1 MRKRVWAFLLA
12 VSLAFAM
19 TACSNSS
26 SETPAAT
33 TAAQPAQTQPE
44 TAATEA
50 VSEPAGAYTAGTYT
64 ATARGMRGDVV
75 VEAVFDAD
83 AMTQITVKENTETYG
98 IGWGMSTTPVEVLP
112 VLMVENQTV
121 NVDTITGATITS
133 NAIKTAVG
141 DCVAQA
147 GGDAA
152 AMPEFHTVSEYAQT
166 MEADVVVVGGGAAGL
181 SAAITAAEGG
191 AKVIL
196 IEKQGITGGSTARS
210 GGKILAAGTAWQTKQ
225 DFEDNADQ
233 MFDYLMSFSEGL
245 IDEELLRLFC
255 DDSAENLAWLENM
268 GVQVQDVEPI
278 HSALTPWRVH
288 NTMGGGGQTDG
299 HGGQISVPLTQ
310 KAEEAG
316 VEILYNL
323 SGKELITNGDGAVTG
338 IIAET
343 ASGEKVTL
351 NASAVILATGGY
363 CSNQEMM
370 SRYADFMPQT
380 VTSVPAGNVGDGLV
394 MATAI
399 GAKEF
404 DSEGLQLVYVSFT
417 CGVGINEESG
427 LIVTAS
433 GERVVDEWTYQSHVA
448 MALARAKS
456 PVGYY
461 IATANDPN
469 PTVQY
474 GMTLDSTVKAASVEE
489 LAEALSMDPATLQAT
504 VDRYNELCAAGK
516 DEDFGKPAEYM
527 IPVEGDTYYAISMNP
542 TTSVTFGGLSING
555 DSEVLDT
562 NDQPIPGLYAAGEVA
577 FTGLFGTEYPC
588 CGMAIGSGVYFGR
601 IAGTNAAVLA
611 KQ

>member
-1 MRKRVWAFLLA
+1 MKKRAWAFLLA
-12 VSLAFAM
+12 ASLAFSM
-19 TACSNSS
+19 TACSNSG
-26 SETPAAT
+26 SETPAADT
-33 TAAQPAQTQPE
+33 TAAAPAETQSE
-44 TAATEA
+44 AAVTEA
-50 VSEPAGAYTAGTYT
+50 AAEPAGAYTAGTYT
-64 ATARGMRGDVV
+64 ATTRGMRGDIV
-75 VEAVFDAD
+75 VEVVFDTD
-83 AMTQITVKENTETYG
+83 AMTQVTVKENAETFG
-98 IGWGMSTTPVEVLP
+98 IGWGMDTTPAEVLP
-112 VLMVENQTV
+112 ALMVENQTV
-121 NVDTITGATITS
+121 NVDTIAGATISS

-152 AMPEFHTVSEYAQT
+152 AMPEFHTSVEYPET
-166 MEADVVVVGGGAAGL
+166 MEADVIVVGGGAAGL

-196 IEKQGITGGSTARS
+196 IEKQGITGGSTTRS
-210 GGKILAAGTAWQTKQ
+210 GGKILAAGTEWQTKQ
-225 DFEDNADQ
+225 NFEDNADM

-245 IDEELLRLFC
+245 IDEELLRPFC
-255 DDSAENLAWLENM
+255 DDSAENLAWLENL

-310 KAEEAG
+310 KAEEEG
-316 VEILYNL
+316 VEILCNL

-338 IIAET
+338 IVAET
-343 ASGEKVTL
+343 ADGAKVTL
-351 NASAVILATGGY
+351 NAGAVILATGGY
-363 CSNQEMM
+363 ASNAEMM
-370 SRYADFMPQT
+370 SRYSDFMPQV

-461 IATANDPN
+461 IAAANDPN

-489 LAEALSMDPATLQAT
+489 LAEELSMDPATLRAT

-601 IAGTNAAVLA
+601 IAGTNAAELTR
-611 KQ
+611 